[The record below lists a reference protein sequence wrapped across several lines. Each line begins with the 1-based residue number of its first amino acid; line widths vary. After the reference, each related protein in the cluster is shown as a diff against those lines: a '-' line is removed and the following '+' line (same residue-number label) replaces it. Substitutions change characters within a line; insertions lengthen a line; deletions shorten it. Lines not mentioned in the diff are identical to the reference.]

1 MATYSFPQEWL
12 EWGEWLAAGLH
23 GHCRWRLPIVLCGM
37 LFAQGRRTAS
47 SWWRAVGVGAD
58 YRRFYYFLSSVGR
71 KTKTIATR
79 LFILLLRRLP
89 SGPRVLLA
97 LDDTPT
103 RRYGPK
109 VQGAGIHH
117 NPTPGPADAKFVYG
131 HIWVTISWILR
142 HPLWG
147 TIGLPLW
154 AMLYV
159 RRKDVPKIPRKFGW
173 KFQTKLQQ
181 AAALIDWAAEIV
193 FSAGKTLWVVADGF
207 YAKRPF
213 LSAAQKSGAVVVSRL
228 RKDARLFNVPPP
240 PKAGQRRKRGRP
252 RKYGTKRLSLAK
264 RAAAKGG
271 WQTTI
276 CRQYGQDQVKK
287 YKSFLATY
295 PPAGGVI
302 RVVIV
307 AEPEG
312 PQNFFSLD
320 PNATAEEIMETF
332 ADRGAIE
339 QDYHDVKEVGGA
351 GQQQV
356 RVLWS
361 NIGCFCLN
369 LWLHTLVELWA
380 WSMSK
385 EEICDR
391 TASPWDDP
399 ARRPSHADRRKA
411 LRRLIL
417 RREFSFA
424 TGDHRLPRKIVDLF
438 KNLLGLAS

>member
-1 MATYSFPQEWL
+1 MAEYSFPREWS
-12 EWGEWLAAGLH
+12 EWVAWLMAGLH
-23 GHCRWRLPIVLCGM
+23 GQNRWRLPLVLCGM

-47 SWWRAVGVGAD
+47 SWWRAAGVGDD
-58 YRRFYYFLSSVGR
+58 YRRFYYFLYAVGR
-71 KTKTIATR
+71 KSKTLATQ
-79 LFILLLRRLP
+79 LFVLLLNHLP
-89 SGPRVLLA
+89 SGPRAVLA

-131 HIWVTISWILR
+131 HIWVTLSWILR

-159 RRKDVPKIPRKFGW
+159 RQKDIPKIPRKFGW
-173 KFQTKLQQ
+173 TFQTRLQQ
-181 AAALIDWAAEIV
+181 AAAMAAWAAEIV

-213 LSAAQKSGAVVVSRL
+213 LKPLRALGVTVVSRL
-228 RKDARLFNVPPP
+228 RKDARLFSLPP
-240 PKAGQRRKRGRP
+240 ARKRGKRRGRGRP
-252 RKYGTKRLSLAK
+252 PKYGKKRLSLAK
-264 RAAAKGG
+264 RAAARGG
-271 WQTTI
+271 WLSLECT
-276 CRQYGQDQVKK
+276 QYDETVVKK
-287 YKSFLATY
+287 YKTFLATY
-295 PPAGGVI
+295 PPAGGMI

-307 AEPEG
+307 AEPTG
-312 PQNFFSLD
+312 PQYFFCTD
-320 PNATAEEIMETF
+320 PTATAQEIMEMF
-332 ADRGAIE
+332 ADRAAIE
-339 QDYHDVKEVGGA
+339 QDFHDVKEVGGA

-369 LWLHTLVELWA
+369 LWLHTMVELWA
-380 WSMSK
+380 WTKSK
-385 EEICDR
+385 AEICDR

-399 ARRPSHADRRKA
+399 SRRPSHADRRKA
-411 LRRLIL
+411 LRRHIL
-417 RREFSFA
+417 QQVFSLA
-424 TGDHRLPRKIVDLF
+424 TGSHRLPQKIVALI
-438 KNLLGLAS
+438 KNLLALAS